1 MHILININSFKLWYF
16 LDCVLTGRGEPEGV
30 QKGETLIRIFCMGK
44 DSTFNKRG
52 GCGSSEQSYSQLK

>member
-1 MHILININSFKLWYF
+1 MVF
-16 LDCVLTGRGEPEGV
+16 LGLCSHGGGEPEGV